1 MNAIY
6 GVFAYDPLGAAMACK
21 ELGRDDV
28 IVLGFDDLADSIE
41 LMKEGWIEALAVQQ
55 PYEIG
60 KTAVETMVAALQGNG
75 PEEGVIGT
83 SIKIVTQD
91 TVNEDY

>member
-1 MNAIY
+1 M
-6 GVFAYDPLGAAMACK
+6 
-21 ELGRDDV
+21 
-28 IVLGFDDLADSIE
+28 
-41 LMKEGWIEALAVQQ
+41 QQ